1 MNNKERLMEISL
13 IREIRRKL
21 GNFSISNEAKALA
34 LKVINDYEYNLELDI
49 QRSNNNKKL
58 LDEEGLENNIELV
71 DVFPD
76 PNYPDYQELKKIY
89 LNDDLNTYYIYLNEI
104 IYNISNY
111 NLSKNEEKVFFKS
124 LKEYTKFLS
133 KLYLIRKNNQE
144 NYPELFSDDG
154 KNI

>member
-104 IYNISNY
+104 INNISNY